1 MESIENTS
9 TEDSTKET
17 AKNETNDT
25 PETETTSPQF
35 PSFLAR
41 QYPISEGGMQTDMDC
56 PNCEEEISGSYLP
69 VFKCPHCESQ
79 IWRDNNGDVTHCEQ
93 NGANLELSEETKQL
107 IRKYM
112 QRAKTLLG
120 GFEVFVDK
128 MLQDKRIG

>member
-1 MESIENTS
+1 MEAIEITS
-9 TEDSTKET
+9 AEDSTKET
-17 AKNETNDT
+17 AKNETTDT
-25 PETETTSPQF
+25 PESQQY

-41 QYPISEGGMQTDMDC
+41 QYPVSEGGMETDLDC
-56 PNCEEEISGSYLP
+56 PGCDKEISGSYLP

-93 NGANLELSEETKQL
+93 NGANLEMSEETKQL